1 MITFNEAAEKVFQ
14 HRGPLS
20 GAAETETHWL
30 FSASRP
36 DNSIGPTLVNRETGE
51 IEQYDTNPKNW
62 RPVLQQF
69 RAQGPTQVPIP
80 DEFYEAPEQIKAP

>member
-1 MITFNEAAEKVFQ
+1 MITFDEAVEKVFH
-14 HRGPLS
+14 HRGPLA

-51 IEQYDTNPKNW
+51 IEQYDTNTKNW
-62 RPVLQQF
+62 RPVLKQF
-69 RAQGPTQVPIP
+69 REQEPKHMPIP
-80 DEFYEAPEQIKAP
+80 EEFYEEPEHIKAP

>member
-1 MITFNEAAEKVFQ
+1 MITFDEAVEKVFH
-14 HRGPLS
+14 HRGPLA

-62 RPVLQQF
+62 RPVLKQF
-69 RAQGPTQVPIP
+69 RAQEPKQMPIP
-80 DEFYEAPEQIKAP
+80 EEFYEEPEHVKAP